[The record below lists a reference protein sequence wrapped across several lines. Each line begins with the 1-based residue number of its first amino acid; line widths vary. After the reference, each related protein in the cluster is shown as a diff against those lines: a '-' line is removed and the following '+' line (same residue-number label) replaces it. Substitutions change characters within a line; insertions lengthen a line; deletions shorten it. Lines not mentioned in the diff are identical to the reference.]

1 MPSRSEMERAFFDG
15 DASYDGL
22 FYTGVRTTG
31 IFCRPSCTARKP
43 KPENV
48 EFFGTVKDVLFAGY
62 RACLRCKPLEGDATP
77 DWLAPLLHAVDEDPN
92 RTCSAGLH
100 ICSWQYLPCFGSA
113 SSQDD
118 RVSGLP

>member
-1 MPSRSEMERAFFDG
+1 MASMAVIDLPLLDRPPMPSRPEMERAFFDG

-48 EFFGTVKDVLFAGY
+48 EFFCTVKDELFAG
-62 RACLRCKPLEGDATP
+62 
-77 DWLAPLLHAVDEDPN
+77 
-92 RTCSAGLH
+92 
-100 ICSWQYLPCFGSA
+100 
-113 SSQDD
+113 
-118 RVSGLP
+118 